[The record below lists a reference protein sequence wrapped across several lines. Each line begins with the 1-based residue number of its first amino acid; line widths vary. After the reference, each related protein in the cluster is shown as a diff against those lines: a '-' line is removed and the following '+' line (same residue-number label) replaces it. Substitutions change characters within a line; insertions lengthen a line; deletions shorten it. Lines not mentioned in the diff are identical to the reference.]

1 MESPEIERPRIPL
14 RKRMNGQLVRVKNA
28 ASASNGKPHKSVI
41 TGHGANSRVLKR
53 AALHR
58 GSTLGR
64 EYAAQCEALSAHLG
78 GAPSTPE
85 RLLIDQA
92 ARIHLLVQF
101 AWAELLRAGA
111 FHEGEP
117 RPAFDAFRRAAADQR
132 EVLRLLGIE
141 RRTKPVPALHEYIR
155 TKGQGES

>member
-1 MESPEIERPRIPL
+1 
-14 RKRMNGQLVRVKNA
+14 MNGQLVRVKNP
-28 ASASNGKPHKSVI
+28 ASAANGKPHKSVI
-41 TGHGANSRVLKR
+41 TGHGANSRVLKH

-64 EYAAQCEALSAHLG
+64 EYAAQCEALTAHVG
-78 GAPSTPE
+78 GAPSE
-85 RLLIDQA
+85 AQRLLIDQA
-92 ARIHLLVQF
+92 ARIHLLLQF

-111 FHEGEP
+111 FNEGEP

-141 RRTKPVPALHEYIR
+141 RSPQPVPDLHSYLSAS
-155 TKGQGES
+155 QGNES

>member
-1 MESPEIERPRIPL
+1 MTTDGIGSPRIPR
-14 RKRMNGQLVRVKNA
+14 RKRANGQLARVKNP
-28 ASASNGKPHKSVI
+28 ASAANGKPHKSVI

-53 AALHR
+53 ASLHR
-58 GSTLGR
+58 GSALGR
-64 EYAAQCEALSAHLG
+64 EYAAQCEALTAHLG
-78 GAPSTPE
+78 GAPSDPE

-141 RRTKPVPALHEYIR
+141 RRTKPVPDLHSYLGSAHAEQR
-155 TKGQGES
+155 